1 MTAFTPLAVITE
13 ALEMSHTTLDQIGGS
28 DAV

>member
-1 MTAFTPLAVITE
+1 MSFTPLTVITE
-13 ALEMSHTTLDQIGGS
+13 ALEMAHTTLDQIGGS